1 MWIGDDCAI
10 AHMHRLGTWR
20 DSGIDNL
27 EQELGERLDIE
38 RDEEKSSSLSVI
50 AYLWRLCRSLEDA
63 SLQFRVERRREYNS
77 QRSRSYY
84 LTTI

>member
-1 MWIGDDCAI
+1 MRIGDDRAI
-10 AHMHRLGTWR
+10 AHMRGLGSRR

-50 AYLWRLCRSLEDA
+50 CIFVATVS
-63 SLQFRVERRREYNS
+63 QFRGRFATV
-77 QRSRSYY
+77 
-84 LTTI
+84 